1 METFS
6 CNKNLLD
13 STQFVW
19 FFGLFFFFVKQT
31 KNVVL
36 NVIYLIGLK
45 IQTIIHHDQN
55 EEGFVFFIDSLNLG
69 MESEMRYNKLCVAD
83 E

>member
-1 METFS
+1 M
-6 CNKNLLD
+6 
-13 STQFVW
+13 
-19 FFGLFFFFVKQT
+19 
-31 KNVVL
+31 
-36 NVIYLIGLK
+36 IYLIGLK

-83 E
+83 EWRREGSKELLRILIILQLA